1 MEKVQR
7 LKREL
12 AYTGTVLRVYRDTVQ
27 VPGCPPEAW
36 DFIAH
41 DGAAAVVAVR
51 EDGSVAASPG
61 AAFSPV

>member
-27 VPGCPPEAW
+27 VPGLSL
-36 DFIAH
+36 IH
-41 DGAAAVVAVR
+41 I
-51 EDGSVAASPG
+51 
-61 AAFSPV
+61 